1 MRLLGS
7 GAARGRRPKGLLSL
21 VVPLVLGLGL
31 AGQIASAQQQS
42 PLIIGNDRGGGVGER
57 ARLVDSLQAS
67 GQRIEIRGNLCYS
80 ACTMYLGAGNV
91 CVSPNTVFGFHGPTR
106 NGQPLPAESFDH
118 WSRIMARYYNEP
130 LGNWF
135 MTEAR
140 YMRGDVY
147 RLTGAQIIQLGYP
160 SC

>member
-1 MRLLGS
+1 MWLRGS
-7 GAARGRRPKGLLSL
+7 GAALGRRPMGLASL
-21 VVPLVLGLGL
+21 LVPLVICLGLPGL
-31 AGQIASAQQQS
+31 TASAQQQS

-80 ACTMYLGAGNV
+80 ACTMYLGAGNI
-91 CVSPNTVFGFHGPTR
+91 CVSPDTVFGFHGPTR
-106 NGQPLPAESFDH
+106 NGQPLPTESFDH

-135 MTEAR
+135 MSEAR
-140 YMRGDVY
+140 YLRSDVY
-147 RLTGAQIIQLGYP
+147 RLTGSQLIELGYP